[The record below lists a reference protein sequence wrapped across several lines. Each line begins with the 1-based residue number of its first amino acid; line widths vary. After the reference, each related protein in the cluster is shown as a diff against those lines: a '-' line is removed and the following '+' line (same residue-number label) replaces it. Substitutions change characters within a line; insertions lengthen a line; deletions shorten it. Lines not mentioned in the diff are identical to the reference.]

1 MLSFKEQEGQMS
13 FPLTE
18 QNVNIIFF
26 EMYFERSEVQNC
38 KNISTPK
45 SQAV

>member
-1 MLSFKEQEGQMS
+1 MLSFKEQERQMS

-26 EMYFERSEVQNC
+26 EIYFERSEAQNC
-38 KNISTPK
+38 EKITTLK
-45 SQAV
+45 S